1 MTFATRRARALAR
14 QRAKK
19 TRHSWETLIRGVRGL
34 LTPNR
39 GMVDATDATEDDA
52 TTPPR
57 TARQV
62 AAHLAAT
69 RATSVLAAEN
79 ARVAEL
85 TAARAAVDAAV
96 ARRRVAMA
104 AAEARA
110 FQEQLDVTRE
120 TRPPQ
125 FTPGARAMLE
135 QATAAFANEAL
146 EMAVAERT
154 RPYSTRDPLEIP
166 DAQPPESGSEHTSD
180 GEQEDDASERG
191 DGVYMFRASN
201 GVLWQRSPQRGW
213 SAVRYSERERRAA
226 NLPVQS
232 HRLRQRVRL
241 AEQHLASLSLAEQD
255 RAMDRVAQSDSRA
268 ITLVTVRSLGAR
280 QAHEDEPSVEER
292 EVFRALRDD
301 VALETAEEEEEAV
314 TAREIGEVPTREHN
328 LWVIMIS
335 LPGCSRATAEACLD
349 RHDGDLHAAFHEAA
363 DQQRERWEGIAQIMA
378 QFPWLTEA
386 DAETWYEACDA
397 SPLNAILTIRRHR
410 RLATN
415 PEYVRHVHDRVT
427 DVIAR
432 SNQSDF
438 EATEAEVELLGR
450 RAEEEVPAPS
460 DRPSIR
466 PSIAPSIDENVAN
479 NRARVNQLLARNVG
493 AARRYEAAEFA
504 ENVIT
509 RAADPTRVTV
519 VESTEVLSGDEDL
532 VPPEELRPIAWM
544 ERSTA
549 AFEGHWSASLVQ
561 RLRVRDLES
570 VKREPLASSN
580 CAVCMSEER
589 PAKVVFGGC
598 GHLCVCQECA
608 YQLCKRFSP
617 NDDQAPC
624 PICRQVS
631 PPVLVRVS

>member
-1 MTFATRRARALAR
+1 
-14 QRAKK
+14 
-19 TRHSWETLIRGVRGL
+19 
-34 LTPNR
+34 
-39 GMVDATDATEDDA
+39 MVDAADATEHDA

-96 ARRRVAMA
+96 ARRRVAIA
-104 AAEARA
+104 AAEARD
-110 FQEQLDVTRE
+110 FQEQLDTARE

-125 FTPGARAMLE
+125 FTPGARVLLE
-135 QATAAFANEAL
+135 QATTAFANEAL
-146 EMAVAERT
+146 ERAVARGGSLPGFEDTREVLFRAAERT
-154 RPYSTRDPLEIP
+154 RPYTTRDPLEIP
-166 DAQPPESGSEHTSD
+166 DAQPPESESEQSSD
-180 GEQEDDASERG
+180 GEHEEDDASERG
-191 DGVYMFRASN
+191 DGVYMFRASD

-226 NLPVQS
+226 NMPIQS
-232 HRLRQRVRL
+232 RRLRQRVRL
-241 AEQHLASLSLAEQD
+241 AEERLASLSLAEQD
-255 RAMDRVAQSDSRA
+255 RAMERVNQSDPRA
-268 ITLVTVRSLGAR
+268 ITLVTVHSLGAR

-292 EVFRALRDD
+292 EVFRALRDE
-301 VALETAEEEEEAV
+301 VALDAAEEEEEAV
-314 TAREIGEVPTREHN
+314 TAREISEVPTREHN

-349 RHDGDLHAAFHEAA
+349 RHGGDLHAAFHEAA

-432 SNQSDF
+432 SGHSDF

-450 RAEEEVPAPS
+450 RAEEAVPAPS
-460 DRPSIR
+460 HRPSIR
-466 PSIAPSIDENVAN
+466 PSIRPSSAPSIDENVAN
-479 NRARVNQLLARNVG
+479 NRARVNELLARNVG
-493 AARRYEAAEFA
+493 ATRRYEAAEFA
-504 ENVIT
+504 EGVIT

-519 VESTEVLSGDEDL
+519 VESAEVLSGDEDS

-549 AFEGHWSASLVQ
+549 VFESHWSASLVQ

-598 GHLCVCQECA
+598 GHMCVCQDCA

-624 PICRQVS
+624 PICRRVS

>member
-39 GMVDATDATEDDA
+39 GMVDATDATEADT

-79 ARVAEL
+79 SRVAEL

-96 ARRRVAMA
+96 ARRRVAIA
-104 AAEARA
+104 AAEARD
-110 FQEQLDVTRE
+110 FQEQMDATRE

-125 FTPGARAMLE
+125 FTPGARDLLE
-135 QATAAFANEAL
+135 HATAAFANEVLFRA
-146 EMAVAERT
+146 AERT
-154 RPYSTRDPLEIP
+154 RPYTTRDPLEIP
-166 DAQPPESGSEHTSD
+166 DAQPPESGSEESSD

-213 SAVRYSERERRAA
+213 SAVRHTERQLRAH
-226 NLPVQS
+226 NLPVPS
-232 HRLRQRVRL
+232 RRLRQRVRL

-255 RAMDRVAQSDSRA
+255 RAMERVNHNDPRA
-268 ITLVTVRSLGAR
+268 ITLVTVHSLGAR

-292 EVFRALRDD
+292 EVFRALRDE
-301 VALETAEEEEEAV
+301 VALDAAEEE
-314 TAREIGEVPTREHN
+314 TAREISEVPTREHN

-349 RHDGDLHAAFHEAA
+349 RHGGDLCPAFHEAA

-432 SNQSDF
+432 SGHSDF

-450 RAEEEVPAPS
+450 RAEEAVPVPVA
-460 DRPSIR
+460 RPSIR
-466 PSIAPSIDENVAN
+466 PSSVPSIDENVAN
-479 NRARVNQLLARNVG
+479 NRARVNELLARNVG
-493 AARRYEAAEFA
+493 ATRRYEAAEFA
-504 ENVIT
+504 EGVIT

-519 VESTEVLSGDEDL
+519 VESAEVLSGDEDS

-549 AFEGHWSASLVQ
+549 VFEGHWSAALVQ

-598 GHLCVCQECA
+598 GHMCVCQDCA
-608 YQLCKRFSP
+608 HQLCKRFSP

-624 PICRQVS
+624 PICRRVS